1 MLGQDIV
8 LSVTQLVSSLC
19 SVVSSLLNE
28 KLIYL
33 AGFIDPFFSSGVHL
47 ALTGALSAAGTIASS
62 IRDTVSEEECAKWHN
77 TKVSVAYTRF
87 LLVVLGS
94 YKQMKAQRMDVLS
107 NVSEDNFD
115 RAFDLIRPSEWSIQL
130 LYTRVCELTY

>member
-1 MLGQDIV
+1 M
-8 LSVTQLVSSLC
+8 TQLVSSLC

-107 NVSEDNFD
+107 NVSKIT
-115 RAFDLIRPSEWSIQL
+115 LIVHSISYAL
-130 LYTRVCELTY
+130 VSGHSVTIYTSLRTDYLNDSYPRDG

>member
-1 MLGQDIV
+1 MLVRDIV
-8 LSVTQLVSSLC
+8 LSVMQLVSSPC
-19 SVVSSLLNE
+19 SASLSL
-28 KLIYL
+28 LIYL

-62 IRDTVSEEECAKWHN
+62 IHDTLTEEECAKWHN
-77 TKVSVAYTRF
+77 AKVSVAYTRF

-94 YKQMKAQRMDVLS
+94 YKQMKAQSVDVLS

-115 RAFDLIRPSEWSIQL
+115 RAFDLIRPSE
-130 LYTRVCELTY
+130 

>member
-1 MLGQDIV
+1 M
-8 LSVTQLVSSLC
+8 
-19 SVVSSLLNE
+19 
-28 KLIYL
+28 

-62 IRDTVSEEECAKWHN
+62 ICDTVPEEECAKWHN
-77 TKVSVAYTRF
+77 AKVSVAYTRF

-94 YKQMKAQRMDVLS
+94 YKQMKAQKVDVLS

-115 RAFDLIRPSEWSIQL
+115 RAFDLIRPGE
-130 LYTRVCELTY
+130 